1 MLAIGAFLFLLVCV
15 FGSYLVSGG
24 SVAPLAEALPFELW
38 TIGGAALG
46 SFVMSNSMHDV
57 KHSIAGFGKIVKGA
71 AFGKT
76 DYIELLSLLYFLVRL
91 ASTKGNMAVEPH
103 IEKPLESAAFQKFP
117 RILANKFATATICDY
132 LRMVGMNADDPNQ
145 IEDVMARELKKTLN
159 EELHGAHALQ
169 TMADGLPALGIVAAV
184 LGVIKT
190 MSHIDR
196 PPAVLGG
203 MIASALTG
211 TFLGVLLAYGMVG
224 PFAGRLKGVVEEEA
238 KYYEVIRAVLVTHL
252 HGNAPQV
259 SVEFGSQDGAEP
271 AHAILRGA
279 GGRGQHG
286 ADLTGPALPRSGRGV
301 LASRPI
307 ALPHW
312 RPTRGVASPFTR
324 FAAVRTPCRRGA
336 NPPSGSTAWRCGGTV
351 CWCRMMPPSVTRCS
365 AGIFCVAGASGCASR
380 RGGCSSVPGDTPQ
393 IAMTGG
399 VPAGLPPARTGRK
412 LPQYLL
418 QGSVRE

>member
-1 MLAIGAFLFLLVCV
+1 MMAIGALVFLLGCV

-24 SVAPLAEALPFELW
+24 AIAPLEEALPFELW

-46 SFVMSNSMHDV
+46 SFIMSNSMHDV
-57 KHSIAGFGKIVKGA
+57 KHFGKIIKGA
-71 AFGKT
+71 AFNKS
-76 DYIELLSLLYFLVRL
+76 DYVDLLSLLYFLVRL

-103 IEKPLESAAFQKFP
+103 IEKPQESAAFQKFP
-117 RILANKFATATICDY
+117 RILANRFATATICDY

-169 TMADGLPALGIVAAV
+169 TMSDGLPALGIVAAV

-238 KYYEVIRAVLVTHL
+238 KFYEVIRAVLVTHL

-259 SVEFGSQDGAEP
+259 SVE
-271 AHAILRGA
+271 
-279 GGRGQHG
+279 
-286 ADLTGPALPRSGRGV
+286 SGRKMV
-301 LASRPI
+301 PNQHMPSFEELE
-307 ALPHW
+307 
-312 RPTRGVASPFTR
+312 
-324 FAAVRTPCRRGA
+324 AAV
-336 NPPSGSTAWRCGGTV
+336 
-351 CWCRMMPPSVTRCS
+351 S
-365 AGIFCVAGASGCASR
+365 AVQVA
-380 RGGCSSVPGDTPQ
+380 
-393 IAMTGG
+393 
-399 VPAGLPPARTGRK
+399 
-412 LPQYLL
+412 
-418 QGSVRE
+418 